1 MKYYAQLNGRE
12 YECAIEEKD
21 GQLVVVIDGQR
32 YRTDLRH
39 IPRSKAYTLLLD
51 GRSYEFT
58 LEEGDEGIECSGAA
72 GLFHIEVEDARTH
85 AARAKTAVGRSP
97 SVPRAVM
104 AAMPGIVREI
114 LVEAGDVVQPGQAL
128 LILEAMKMQNEIR
141 TDRAGTVSSIHI
153 AAGDTVDKGAK
164 LIEIA

>member
-1 MKYYAQLNGRE
+1 
-12 YECAIEEKD
+12 
-21 GQLVVVIDGQR
+21 
-32 YRTDLRH
+32 
-39 IPRSKAYTLLLD
+39 
-51 GRSYEFT
+51 
-58 LEEGDEGIECSGAA
+58 
-72 GLFHIEVEDARTH
+72 
-85 AARAKTAVGRSP
+85 
-97 SVPRAVM
+97 
-104 AAMPGIVREI
+104 MPGIVREI

>member
-58 LEEGDEGIECSGAA
+58 L
-72 GLFHIEVEDARTH
+72 
-85 AARAKTAVGRSP
+85 
-97 SVPRAVM
+97 
-104 AAMPGIVREI
+104 
-114 LVEAGDVVQPGQAL
+114 
-128 LILEAMKMQNEIR
+128 
-141 TDRAGTVSSIHI
+141 
-153 AAGDTVDKGAK
+153 
-164 LIEIA
+164 